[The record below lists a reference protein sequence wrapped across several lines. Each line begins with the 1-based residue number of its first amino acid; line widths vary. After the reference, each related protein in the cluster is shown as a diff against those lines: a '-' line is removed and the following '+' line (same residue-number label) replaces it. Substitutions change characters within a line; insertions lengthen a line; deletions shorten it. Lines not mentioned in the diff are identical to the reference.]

1 MKLTTHFSLEE
12 MTRSATAQRLGI
24 CNAPNSQQIAALRHL
39 CELLLEPLRLHLNRP
54 VVINSAFCSPRLNRA
69 VGGSPT
75 SQHLFGEAA
84 DIRLASRE
92 EGLEIVRFIEKNLPY
107 DQMILEHKSRTNGT
121 AEFWLHLSLRVGGT
135 NRRQTLFW

>member
-24 CNAPNSQQIAALRHL
+24 CNAPNTRQIAALRHL
-39 CELLLEPLRLHLNRP
+39 CEQLLEPLRLHLDRP
-54 VVINSAFCSPRLNRA
+54 LFINSAFRSPRLNRA
-69 VGGSPT
+69 VGGSTT
-75 SQHLFGEAA
+75 SQHLLGEAA

-92 EGLEIVRFIEKNLPY
+92 EGLEIVHFIEENLPF
-107 DQMILEHKSRTNGT
+107 DQMILEHKTHGNGT
-121 AEFWLHLSLRVGGT
+121 AEFWLHLSLKVVGT